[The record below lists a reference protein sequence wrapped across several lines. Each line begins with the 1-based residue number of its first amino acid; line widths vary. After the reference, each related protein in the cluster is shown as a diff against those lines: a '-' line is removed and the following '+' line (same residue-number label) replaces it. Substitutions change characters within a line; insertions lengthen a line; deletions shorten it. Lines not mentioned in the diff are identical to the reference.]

1 MTSYKFEYCVCP
13 DFLYKN
19 GKCAVCGN
27 WIDDPKEY
35 SKSKRNNFEIQSVVD
50 GECDCLDPSIN
61 LDSICQKCLRKVV
74 LIDPVVFFKES
85 SGKSDS
91 VQSPKTGFPSTIT
104 ETPQSNQVFCTN
116 CGVEIEIKHK
126 YCASCGQANSLSAEQ
141 GEGIRNQKLHKDAK
155 ANPGL
160 QFISKNKGSQIQFLI
175 GGLVLFL
182 IIAIVVIARSSGGG
196 SPGGGSPSGG
206 DGGTEGRWVTK
217 CRSVM
222 VPNPNYPGDQ
232 VPLSER
238 IGIPKFFTEQQ
249 CTDVYIP

>member
-1 MTSYKFEYCVCP
+1 
-13 DFLYKN
+13 LYKN

-35 SKSKRNNFEIQSVVD
+35 SKNKRNKYEIQTVVD

-61 LDSICQKCLRKVV
+61 LAGICQKCFRKVV
-74 LIDPVVFFKES
+74 SIDPVVFFKES
-85 SGKSDS
+85 SRNSDS
-91 VQSPKTGFPSTIT
+91 VELPKTNFPSNIMGTL
-104 ETPQSNQVFCTN
+104 QSNQVFCTN
-116 CGVEIEIKHK
+116 CAVEIEIEHK
-126 YCASCGQANSLSAEQ
+126 YCASCGHANSLSAEQ
-141 GEGIRNQKLHKDAK
+141 GEGIRNQELHKDAK

-160 QFISKNKGSQIQFLI
+160 QFISKSKSSQFQFLI
-175 GGLVLFL
+175 GGLVLSL

-206 DGGTEGRWVTK
+206 DGGTEGRWVEK
-217 CRSVM
+217 CRYVW

-238 IGIPKFFTEQQ
+238 IGIPRDFSVRQ